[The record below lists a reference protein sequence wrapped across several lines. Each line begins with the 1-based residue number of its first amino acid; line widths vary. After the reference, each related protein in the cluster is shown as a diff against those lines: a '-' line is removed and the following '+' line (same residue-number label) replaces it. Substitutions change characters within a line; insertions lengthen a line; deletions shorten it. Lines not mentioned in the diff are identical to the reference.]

1 MTYRVRITPSALA
14 SAEEIYLWLKEQ
26 DPLEAVQWFNGL
38 FEASESLTQMPK
50 RCGIA
55 PERELLGVEVRCLYY
70 RKFYRI
76 LFCVEATTVII
87 HHIRHTSRDTLN
99 VEEFYGLSDT

>member
-1 MTYRVRITPSALA
+1 MTYRVRITSSALA

-38 FEASESLTQMPK
+38 FEASESLAKMPK

-55 PERELLGVEVRCLYY
+55 PETELLGVEVRCLYLPKVLQSLVLCRGDHGDY
-70 RKFYRI
+70 SLHPSHLSRYFNHRRI
-76 LFCVEATTVII
+76 LWLV
-87 HHIRHTSRDTLN
+87 
-99 VEEFYGLSDT
+99 